1 MTHTVPPVTVTPP
14 LTSTPPMPRKL
25 RLQFWWRR
33 VRFRWAIRLV
43 GSMDGLVASRA
54 AYEAALAALARFT
67 EDVGDAFRHQ
77 PARAKALEARLE
89 SITELLTVATQAGDP
104 SLQFDALMQ
113 LYGRA
118 RMASM
123 SKRKRNKLL
132 HLAGIRKLAE
142 RHQAAHPATSSAPVP
157 AGAAA

>member
-1 MTHTVPPVTVTPP
+1 MTQTPPPPVVPSAATTPA
-14 LTSTPPMPRKL
+14 MPRKL
-25 RLQFWWRR
+25 RVQFWWRR
-33 VRFRWAIRLV
+33 VRFRWAVRLV
-43 GSMDGLVASRA
+43 GSMDGMVVSRA
-54 AYEAALAALARFT
+54 AYEAALTALARFT

-77 PARAKALEARLE
+77 PARAKALETRLE

-104 SLQFDALMQ
+104 SLQFDQLMQ

-132 HLAGIRKLAE
+132 HLAGIRKLAA
-142 RHQAAHPATSSAPVP
+142 RHQPSAPPATAAAPQPV
-157 AGAAA
+157 GAAS